1 MPARQL
7 TLFAVTGAVCVSN
20 VYLAQPLLDS
30 LAKDF
35 NVAPAAIGSVVTA
48 TQVGSVL
55 ALLLIVPLGDR
66 YARARLMRLQLI
78 GLVLALLAVAMAG
91 SYLLLMGAMVLVGAL
106 GTAMTQGILAYA
118 ASAAAAHERGRVVGA
133 TQGGVV
139 IGLLLARVWAGVVA
153 DLLGWRAVYLASAVL
168 VAGVGLVAWRRFPVL
183 PASPSSLSY
192 PQLIGSTLAL
202 LRTDRVLLRRG
213 ILGLLLFAAFNV
225 FWSALSLPL
234 TAAPYALSHS
244 AVGAFGLLGAVGAL
258 AAGRAGRWVDRG
270 RSRQASVVGLL
281 LMVLA
286 WAPLA
291 GMRSSLWWLI
301 AGVVVLDLGCQA
313 LHVTNQALI
322 LRGPAESHGRL
333 IACYMLFYA
342 VGSGAGGMASTM
354 VYAWGG
360 WMAVCVLGVAISVLA
375 LAFWATTELRRGD
388 RFSAGMAPASVPER

>member
-1 MPARQL
+1 MPTRQL
-7 TLFAVTGAVCVSN
+7 ALFAVTGAVCVSN

-30 LAKDF
+30 LAADF
-35 NVAPAAIGSVVTA
+35 NVAPAAIGSIVTA
-48 TQVGSVL
+48 TQIGSVL
-55 ALLLIVPLGDR
+55 ALLLVVPLGDR
-66 YARARLMRLQLI
+66 FARARLMRVQLI
-78 GLVLALLAVAMAG
+78 GLVLSLLAVAMAG
-91 SYLLLMGAMVLVGAL
+91 NYLLLMGGMVLVGAL

-118 ASAAAAHERGRVVGA
+118 ANAASAHERGRVVGA

-139 IGLLLARVWAGVVA
+139 IGLLLARVWAGGIA
-153 DLLGWRAVYLASAVL
+153 DLLGWRGVYLASAAV
-168 VAGVGLVAWRRFPVL
+168 VAGVALVAWRRFPSL
-183 PASPSSLSY
+183 PATRSTLSY
-192 PQLIGSTLAL
+192 PQLVGSTLAL
-202 LRTDRVLLRRG
+202 LGSDRVLLRRG

-234 TAAPYALSHS
+234 TAAPYSLSHS

-270 RSRQASVVGLL
+270 RSRQASAAALL

-291 GMRSSLWWLI
+291 GMQLSLWWVMV
-301 AGVVVLDLGCQA
+301 GVVVLDLGCQA

-333 IACYMLFYA
+333 IAGYMLFYA
-342 VGSGAGGMASTM
+342 VGSGAGAMASTM

-360 WMAVCVLGVAISVLA
+360 WLAVCVLGVGISVLA
-375 LAFWATTELRRGD
+375 LAFWAATEPRRRGD
-388 RFSAGMAPASVPER
+388 CSAENAASRNATT